1 MRLNTQPKLLI
12 VAVLIP
18 VLAIG
23 GLQLALVPIRHF
35 DPDEFQHLHS
45 AWCISK
51 GMLPYKDYFEHHTPF
66 LHFLLAPCFHFFN
79 VETDPDQAISFI
91 FLARY
96 WMWIFT
102 AVMFWLTFTLG
113 KRVKNPRVAWLGTL
127 FLATTPMFLA
137 KCLEI
142 RPDVLATLLWLAC
155 LLCVIRGMRSEG
167 RGLRNFAWSG
177 FFLGLGVMCTQ
188 KMLFAI
194 PGLSASMGWY
204 LWRQK
209 KCKNTKGQ
217 FWILSSQIAGFCLPV
232 LMILGYIAMRHGL
245 SQFIEYNFIMN
256 LTRRIRFAPYA
267 HLSLL
272 FSQSPLLVVFGI
284 AGFLRTVSNLFRRES
299 QGSYPGRES
308 DVLLALNTLG
318 LFAGLFLNPAPHRQS
333 FLPLLPLMA
342 ILASISL
349 VQIAETA
356 VELKGGASRKFRSL
370 GFEGVAFV
378 IFILTQWWM
387 DLSGYRPGVVQQGF
401 YITMIGTPLLIGVV
415 MISGRWKNW
424 VVGIVLVALCAHF
437 SLQLKDMFQFRNK
450 ETLSEIRYILVNSR
464 PDETVMDGWTGLGVF
479 RPHAWF
485 FYFLHTEMRK
495 MMTRDQFDSLYQDLR
510 TSRVAPRL
518 ILFDQDLK
526 SLSPEITA
534 FFKQHYTSVGLPN
547 IWVRKTEGD
556 DDGS

>member
-1 MRLNTQPKLLI
+1 MRLNAQPKILT
-12 VAVLIP
+12 VAILIP
-18 VLAIG
+18 LLAIG
-23 GLQLALVPIRHF
+23 GLQLTLVPIRHF

-66 LHFLLAPCFHFFN
+66 LHFVLAPCFHFFN

-102 AVMFWLTFTLG
+102 GVIFCLTFTLG
-113 KRVKNPRVAWLGTL
+113 KRVKNPWVAWLATL
-127 FLATTPMFLA
+127 FLATTPMFLG

-167 RGLRNFAWSG
+167 RGLWSFAWSG

-188 KMLFAI
+188 KVLFAI
-194 PGLSASMGWY
+194 PGLAATMGWY

-209 KCKNTKGQ
+209 KCQGIKNQ

-232 LMILGYIAMRHGL
+232 LMILGYIAIRQGL
-245 SQFIEYNFIMN
+245 SQFVEYNFIMN
-256 LTRRIRFAPYA
+256 LTRRVRFAPYA
-267 HLSLL
+267 HLNML

-284 AGFLRTVSNLFRRES
+284 GGFLRTVSNLFQRES
-299 QGSYPGRES
+299 QASYPCRES
-308 DVLLALNTLG
+308 DVLLVLNTLG
-318 LFAGLFLNPAPHRQS
+318 VFAGLFLNPAPHQQA
-333 FLPLLPLMA
+333 FLLLLPLLA
-342 ILASISL
+342 ILAAISL

-356 VELKGGASRKFRSL
+356 VESKGGVSRRLRSL

-378 IFILTQWWM
+378 IFILTKWGM
-387 DLSGYRPGVVQQGF
+387 YLSSYRPGLVQRGF
-401 YITMIGTPLLIGVV
+401 YITTIVTPLLIGFA
-415 MISGRWKNW
+415 MISSRWKNW
-424 VVGIVLVALCAHF
+424 VVGIVLVALCANF
-437 SLQLKDMFQFRNK
+437 SLQLKDMFQLRNK

-485 FYFLHTEMRK
+485 FYFLHTHMRK
-495 MMTRDQFDSLYQDLR
+495 MMTRDQFDSLYEDLR
-510 TSRVAPRL
+510 TGRVAPRL
-518 ILFDQDLK
+518 ILFDQNLN

-534 FFKQHYTSVGLPN
+534 FFKQHYSSTGLPN
-547 IWVRKTEGD
+547 IWVRKTEGEM
-556 DDGS
+556 